1 MDKIYPEEH
10 IQAIANAIRRK
21 NGKSVNYL
29 TSEMA
34 GAIDQLVSYPEPT
47 GTQTI
52 TENGIVDVKD
62 KAYADV
68 NVQASAT
75 LISKTIIANGEYDA
89 EDDEADGY
97 SDVTVNVPNSYSESD
112 EGKVVSSGA
121 LVAQTSTTKTANGT
135 YDTTE
140 NNEVVVN
147 VPQPS
152 GNINITDMQSTDVSA
167 YATAQVVDSDLVAGN
182 IKKDVDILGVVGT
195 YEGSGGGST
204 LITKTITQNGI
215 YNAED
220 DNADGFSSVTV
231 NVSDGGSPKG
241 FEVYAADFG
250 GGSRANSGFF
260 DNQYFACFIDDNM
273 SSNNYTLN
281 GVSTAF
287 SIQAA
292 GRAGSSGNNGLRA
305 TTRAVTDNPTPTVNN
320 ACIEKAGSEFTA
332 SHRDFGS
339 YVSVVGGWVGYP
351 TGGDVYEQAGN
362 GTTNSI
368 TLNSAHDTL
377 LIFVGASINGSA
389 ITSIDINGATYDV
402 INLGTK
408 YDSEYGS
415 YTAIEIDNN
424 SDTTIAVTFPVS
436 CYNYVSIVGID

>member
-21 NGKSVNYL
+21 NGRTVNYL

-34 GAIDQLVSYPEPT
+34 GAIDQLMSYPEPT

-75 LISKTIIANGEYDA
+75 LISKTITANGEYDA

-97 SDVTVNVPNSYSESD
+97 SDVTVNVPNSYSASD

-167 YATAQVVDSDLVAGN
+167 YATAQIVDADLVAGN
-182 IKKDVDILGVVGT
+182 IKKDVDILGVTGT

-204 LITKTITQNGI
+204 LITKTITQNGT
-215 YNAED
+215 YDAED
-220 DNADGFSSVTV
+220 DNADGYSSVVVAVPQSGLQLPAQFEWDFTESLIDSV
-231 NVSDGGSPKG
+231 NGLEATLSNATQTSSGISIASSSAAVAIPMIAKAIAAFSDLCTIELDVGGMQYSG
-241 FEVYAADFG
+241 SGNHRFLMFTSAAGLIFRSTGKWSFYTGSWATDSNITDFDYF
-250 GGSRANSGFF
+250 ANSTVKMTI
-260 DNQYFACFIDDNM
+260 N
-273 SSNNYTLN
+273 
-281 GVSTAF
+281 
-287 SIQAA
+287 
-292 GRAGSSGNNGLRA
+292 SSG
-305 TTRAVTDNPTPTVNN
+305 TVKIYKDNTL
-320 ACIEKAGSEFTA
+320 I
-332 SHRDFGS
+332 
-339 YVSVVGGWVGYP
+339 
-351 TGGDVYEQAGN
+351 YEPN
-362 GTTNSI
+362 K
-368 TLNSAHDTL
+368 
-377 LIFVGASINGSA
+377 
-389 ITSIDINGATYDV
+389 TYDIANSSGKMYIGSTSDSCNSCIV
-402 INLGTK
+402 KALRIIN
-408 YDSEYGS
+408 SN
-415 YTAIEIDNN
+415 I
-424 SDTTIAVTFPVS
+424 
-436 CYNYVSIVGID
+436 